1 MQPLQTADALRVL
14 DLSLR
19 GMPRM
24 IAMPI
29 DWQVVAPHLDWSMK
43 VISGEFIQGQ
53 DMPELVRRSSFASQA
68 DLVQMLRSAVSKV
81 SQMDVGKLDNEKEFQ
96 TLGLDSLMLKEL
108 SEMVNEEFGAQVLSS
123 MSVPELEVV
132 A

>member
-1 MQPLQTADALRVL
+1 
-14 DLSLR
+14 
-19 GMPRM
+19 
-24 IAMPI
+24 
-29 DWQVVAPHLDWSMK
+29 MK

>member
-96 TLGLDSLMLKEL
+96 TLGLDSLNVK
-108 SEMVNEEFGAQVLSS
+108 GA
-123 MSVPELEVV
+123 ERNGK
-132 A
+132 